1 MWMTNRFAMTAMVL
15 ALSVAAVPASGAQEG
30 PPPVPVQV
38 GFALEQEMAPHTW
51 VPGTV
56 ASRNFAAIASEVAGQ
71 LTWVAEVGDR
81 VEQGQAVA
89 RINDQSL
96 QLQLKNDVATIKR
109 LEAQLEYLAQQVDR
123 LQRLS
128 DKKVVAAN
136 ELEEARTQSQAA
148 QQELVQAKV
157 ARERTLYE
165 LDRTRVGAPFTGEV
179 VQRLQ
184 QPGSYSGVGEE
195 IVHLVDTSSIEVRAQ
210 APLSVAPYLSE
221 GMTVT
226 VKNPTGEVTG
236 TIRRIIPVGD
246 QRSRMFEVRIDVGNE
261 SWIVGTPVRVALPND
276 QSRRVITVP
285 RDALIL
291 RSEGIYVFKVNGEGT
306 AERVLVE
313 TGMGEASLIEVR
325 GNVTGGDQV
334 VIRGAERLQPGQSVE
349 VSSGSHGS
357 PAG

>member
-128 DKKVVAAN
+128 DQKVVAAN

-221 GMTVT
+221 GMT
-226 VKNPTGEVTG
+226 
-236 TIRRIIPVGD
+236 
-246 QRSRMFEVRIDVGNE
+246 
-261 SWIVGTPVRVALPND
+261 
-276 QSRRVITVP
+276 
-285 RDALIL
+285 
-291 RSEGIYVFKVNGEGT
+291 
-306 AERVLVE
+306 
-313 TGMGEASLIEVR
+313 
-325 GNVTGGDQV
+325 
-334 VIRGAERLQPGQSVE
+334 
-349 VSSGSHGS
+349 
-357 PAG
+357 